1 MKKFLLALLA
11 FISISCPAFASDW
24 VYVRKN
30 QDGKLVY
37 VDKESVIKSCGEAA
51 GWVKFEESDGKRV
64 LFKVA
69 VRERDRSFSKILCIS
84 YDAAGNIIQQR
95 KFPYKYV
102 PIVPDSYGED
112 IYNFLMENTKSH
124 V

>member
-1 MKKFLLALLA
+1 MKKFLLVLLA
-11 FISISCPAFASDW
+11 FISISCPSFASDW
-24 VYVRKN
+24 VYFGKWGGKIVYMDKDSVTKSYGEATGWMKFVGP
-30 QDGKLVY
+30 DGKQ
-37 VDKESVIKSCGEAA
+37 
-51 GWVKFEESDGKRV
+51 V

-112 IYNFLMENTKSH
+112 IYNFLMENAKSSD
-124 V
+124 